1 MEVYWYCLHY
11 LIGGADSLGTAIR
24 PVCSCKSHSSMTT
37 WATHWK
43 DVVTIPNRV
52 SEMQQCDYGDAEIQG
67 ELENFQLQASHSEVK
82 LIAHVTTGQ
91 KMSLPVPLNVLAA
104 QQTAFELL
112 PDHDPAGLPV
122 ANPTKSFWINS
133 ANANPLAKEG
143 SVGDLTID
151 ADVCII
157 GSGVTGVS
165 AAYHLSKAIKARG
178 DTTPQFKAVILD
190 ARDFCGFQCD

>member
-1 MEVYWYCLHY
+1 
-11 LIGGADSLGTAIR
+11 
-24 PVCSCKSHSSMTT
+24 
-37 WATHWK
+37 
-43 DVVTIPNRV
+43 
-52 SEMQQCDYGDAEIQG
+52 
-67 ELENFQLQASHSEVK
+67 
-82 LIAHVTTGQ
+82 
-91 KMSLPVPLNVLAA
+91 MSLPVPLDVLAA
-104 QQTAFELL
+104 QQTAFALL

-122 ANPTKSFWINS
+122 VNPTKSFWINS
-133 ANANPLAKEG
+133 ENANPLAKEG